1 MRSIQEKK
9 KDGYKGEAHCD
20 SSKLRE
26 KEGGCLR
33 VVRWNVNMLHLKH
46 KCNMVQKVDQAFKFQ
61 REREK
66 NEKFFYRV
74 NRTNI
79 YSTIYLV

>member
-1 MRSIQEKK
+1 M
-9 KDGYKGEAHCD
+9 
-20 SSKLRE
+20 
-26 KEGGCLR
+26 R

>member
-26 KEGGCLR
+26 KEGGLFEGGALECE
-33 VVRWNVNMLHLKH
+33 H
-46 KCNMVQKVDQAFKFQ
+46 A
-61 REREK
+61 
-66 NEKFFYRV
+66 
-74 NRTNI
+74 
-79 YSTIYLV
+79 SP